1 MRNFISGHGI
11 VKRTLSIDKILLFP
25 AGETVT
31 AVTVDE
37 SLFEDLDD
45 LDLEDE
51 DEDEDPDWKPGD

>member
-1 MRNFISGHGI
+1 MIKFCF
-11 VKRTLSIDKILLFP
+11 FP